1 MASRRRFIHQSGAIV
16 LGTGILSSLGLSD
29 IRRFKKELSYATP
42 ESQGISSDAI
52 IQYLHA
58 ANASGLEHHGFILMR
73 HGKIISEAYWK
84 PYEKDHIH
92 TLYSL
97 SKSFTSTA
105 IGMAVQEGKIK
116 LTDKVI
122 SFFPDQVPD
131 TISDHLAKMEIRH
144 ALNMATGHVVD
155 TIPLMRNAKGV
166 NWVKTFLSTPVEK
179 EPGTHFLYNTGSSYT
194 LCAIISKV
202 TGMTTQEYLTPRLF
216 KPLGILN
223 PDWEVSP
230 DGVNLGGYG
239 LRVSTRDIIKF
250 GQLYLQKGKW
260 DGNPLINEA
269 YVDEATTS
277 HITSNPGDGDWSQ
290 GYGYQFWRCKPGFY
304 RGDGAFGQFCI
315 VMPQYDAVIA
325 VNSESKDMQKQM
337 TLLWE
342 NILPA
347 MKDAPLTENKSSQNQ
362 LMDLSNNLSLNAVL
376 GEKENAAIKNISGKT
391 YQLAEN
397 TWGWKSLLI
406 TTGKKGGVLTLKKPD
421 GGLALPFGWNEWL
434 STGHQ
439 IKNPFAADYRS
450 AVPSAVVAS
459 AGGEGSDLLKLRLK
473 YTDGI
478 HGDLLTIKTMDD
490 KSIEIKLLSSVVEK
504 GLNNAKET
512 REELMGKV

>member
-1 MASRRRFIHQSGAIV
+1 MGSRRKFIHQSGAIV
-16 LGTGILSSLGLSD
+16 IGAGILPSLGFSD
-29 IRRFKKELSYATP
+29 IKRYKKELTYASP
-42 ESQGISSDAI
+42 ESQGVSSEAI
-52 IQYLHA
+52 IQYLNA
-58 ANASGLEHHGFILMR
+58 ANTSGVEHHGFIMMR

-84 PYEKDHIH
+84 PFEKDHIH

-122 SFFPDQVPD
+122 SFFPDQLPD
-131 TISDHLAKMEIRH
+131 TISDNLAKMEVRH
-144 ALNMATGHVVD
+144 ALNMATGHIVD
-155 TIPLMRNAKGV
+155 TIPFMRNAKGV

-223 PDWEVSP
+223 PEWEVSP

-260 DGNPLINEA
+260 EGSSLINET
-269 YVDEATTS
+269 YVDEASTS
-277 HITSNPGDGDWSQ
+277 HIKSNPGDGDWSQ

-325 VNSESKDMQKQM
+325 VNSESKDMQKQL

-342 NILPA
+342 NLLPA
-347 MKDAPLTENKSSQNQ
+347 MKDATLSENKSSQNQ
-362 LMDLSNNLSLNAVL
+362 LRDLSNNLSLNANA
-376 GEKENAAIKNISGKT
+376 GEKDNAAIKIISGKT
-391 YQLAEN
+391 YQLADN
-397 TWGWKSLLI
+397 AWGWKSLLV
-406 TTGKKGGVLTLKKPD
+406 TTGKKGGVMTLKKPD
-421 GGLALPFGWNEWL
+421 SGIALPFGWNEWQT
-434 STGHQ
+434 TGHQ
-439 IKNPFAADYRS
+439 IHNPFNTDYRNVVSS
-450 AVPSAVVAS
+450 AVAAS
-459 AGGEGSDLLKLRLK
+459 AGGEGNDIMKIRLK

-478 HGDLLTIKTMDD
+478 HGDLLTIKTKDE
-490 KSIEIKLLSSVVEK
+490 SNIEIKFLSSLVEK
-504 GLNNAKET
+504 GLTNAKET
-512 REELMGKV
+512 REGLMGKV